1 MPDGGSGTPNVL
13 DLLRKAKKS
22 TEILD
27 YHFNKG
33 LTKDANS
40 TWHQSSSAIS
50 GLTAY
55 DLEPGA
61 KWLVPSLTPL
71 RNRIPR
77 VSGKGGIQANWR
89 AITQYNSGL
98 LSAGVSGG
106 NRGGVTTNTT
116 QDKIA
121 IYKGLGLESTVDFE
135 AQYAGQT
142 FDDIYA
148 VATKTLLMSFM
159 RQEETIILGGLTSY
173 ALAAPGT
180 PNVSDVTSGGTFLAN
195 TTYYVKVVALTSRG
209 VAFAGNVGGAGL
221 GTGIVAAAQPTNI
234 VPGLITRTNADGS
247 IDQYGGGSGAVSAE
261 NSVATSNNASNTHS
275 LSVSLTTPITGACG
289 YAWFVGTAS
298 GAEKLCA
305 ISPTSST
312 TLTTPPNALNQLI
325 TTLSTDQSADQ
336 LVFDGLLYQALA
348 ANSGAYVKTL
358 SGTATLTSDGAG
370 GIVEIDAML
379 QSMWQNARLGPTR
392 FLVSDQ
398 QALDISKKILAG
410 TTSAAQR
417 FVFTTQQDAIRGGV
431 MVRQYFNRFVMGAAQ
446 AIEIE
451 IHPDM
456 PQGTILALTD
466 VLPYAMSNV
475 PELIRMVMRQEY
487 YQIEW
492 PLRSRKREYGIY
504 ADGVLQH
511 FFLPSVGVITNI
523 AAG

>member
-1 MPDGGSGTPNVL
+1 MPDGGSGDVL
-13 DLLRKAKKS
+13 DLLRKAKAS
-22 TEILD
+22 QDILAF
-27 YHFNKG
+27 HFTKG

-55 DLEPGA
+55 DLEAGA
-61 KWLVPSLTPL
+61 KWLVPDLTPL

-89 AITQYNSGL
+89 AITQYNSSL

-106 NRGGVTTNTT
+106 NRGGVTLNTT

-121 IYKGLGLESTVDFE
+121 IYKGLGLESNVDFE

-142 FDDIYA
+142 FDDLRA

-173 ALAAPGT
+173 ALTAPGT

-195 TTYYVKVVALTSRG
+195 TTYYVKAVALTARG
-209 VAFAGNVGGAGL
+209 VASAGNVGGAGL
-221 GTGIVAAAQPTNI
+221 GTGVVAAAQPTNI
-234 VPGLITRTNADGS
+234 VLGLVTRTNADGS
-247 IDQYGGGSGAVSAE
+247 VDQYGGGSSAVSAE
-261 NSVATSNNASNTHS
+261 GSATTSNNASNTHS
-275 LSVSLTTPITGACG
+275 LSVSLTTPVTGAMG
-289 YAWFVGTAS
+289 YAWFVGTTS
-298 GAEKLCA
+298 GQERLCA
-305 ISPTSST
+305 ISPTSAA
-312 TLTTPPNALNQLI
+312 TLTTPPNASNQLV
-325 TTLSTDQSADQ
+325 TTLSTDQSADA

-348 ANSGAYVKTL
+348 ANSGAYQKVL

-379 QSMWQNARLGPTR
+379 LSMWQNARLGPTR
-392 FLVSDQ
+392 LLMADQ
-398 QALDISKKILAG
+398 QAYDISKKILAG

-417 FVFTTQQDAIRGGV
+417 FVIQTQQDAIKGGV
-431 MVRQYFNRFVMGAAQ
+431 MVRQYFNRFTMGAAQ
-446 AIEIE
+446 AVEIE

-466 VLPYAMSNV
+466 TLPYSLSNV
-475 PELIRMVMRQEY
+475 TNVYQMKMRQEY

-492 PLRSRKREYGIY
+492 PLRSRKWEYGIY

-511 FFLPSVGVITNI
+511 YFPPSMGVITNI